1 MTEQAGT
8 PPMLEITPATIEQQS
23 ILSNLLQLYAHDF
36 SEFHAVD
43 LGPDGRFV
51 YSSLPLY
58 WSDPDRHPFLVSAND
73 RLAGFVL
80 VKKGSEVSDNE
91 RVWDIAEF
99 FVIRGCR
106 RRGLGTRIA
115 REIWSRF
122 PGSWEVRVMHSNVS
136 AVHFWRRAISAFT
149 GGDVRPSVVVK
160 DGERWNLFCFES
172 KSGA

>member
-1 MTEQAGT
+1 MTEQTAT
-8 PPMLEITPATIEQQS
+8 PPILEITPAAVEQQP
-23 ILSNLLQLYAHDF
+23 ILANLLQLYAHDF

-58 WSDPDRHPFLVSAND
+58 WSDPDRHPFLVSANH
-73 RLAGFVL
+73 RLVGFVL
-80 VKKGSEVSDNE
+80 VKKGSEVSGSKT
-91 RVWDIAEF
+91 VWDMTEF
-99 FVIRGCR
+99 FVTRGYR

-136 AVHFWRRAISAFT
+136 AVHFWLRAISAFT
-149 GGDVRPSVVVK
+149 GEDVQPSTVVK
-160 DGERWNLFCFES
+160 DGERWNLFSFRS
-172 KSGA
+172 QGGV

>member
-1 MTEQAGT
+1 MTEPAATQ
-8 PPMLEITPATIEQQS
+8 PILEITPATVEQQS
-23 ILSNLLQLYAHDF
+23 ILSNLLQLCAHDF
-36 SEFHAVD
+36 SEFRAVD

-58 WSDPDRHPFLVSAND
+58 WSDPDRHPFLVRVNG
-73 RLAGFVL
+73 RLAGFVF
-80 VKKGSEVSDNE
+80 VKRGSEVSGNE
-91 RVWDIAEF
+91 NVWDMVEF

-115 REIWSRF
+115 RQIWSRF

-136 AVHFWRRAISAFT
+136 ALHFWRRAISALT
-149 GGDVRPSVVVK
+149 GEDVQPSVFVK
-160 DGERWNLFCFES
+160 DGERWHLFSFQS